1 MTRLSTPRSVAAVLA
16 TAALV
21 VGCSSDAQDA
31 DSASSNPVETSAPAD
46 TSAPAEGDTA
56 PTGSAG
62 CDAAP
67 VAPGRSVESVASG
80 GVDRSY
86 VRYVPITDE
95 DGPRPL
101 VVDLT
106 AYSPADLEERISG
119 FTLPGADGTVKA
131 DEVGAVVVTPEPVGG
146 AGELLTWN
154 LTDQPGWAD
163 DDLFL
168 ADVLDHVAADTCLA
182 EGRTLVMGFAIGG
195 VMASRLACAMADD
208 ITLLATVAGLDDPP
222 GCDPARPVPVLALQ
236 GTADRFLPADGGVG
250 TGAAG
255 LPLSPET
262 SAGLVGVV
270 TRRGPAVETAE
281 AWAARNGCAADPA
294 EEQVGEGAALR
305 SWESCD
311 GDATVELVTI
321 DGGEHTWPGSTTMDD
336 LTGLLGP
343 VSDAVV
349 ANDLIWDRFE
359 AETG

>member
-1 MTRLSTPRSVAAVLA
+1 MTRRSTPRSVAAVLA
-16 TAALV
+16 TAALL
-21 VGCSSDAQDA
+21 VGCSSDAEDA
-31 DSASSNPVETSAPAD
+31 DAASPNPVATSVAAETP
-46 TSAPAEGDTA
+46 TPAEEDTT

-62 CDAAP
+62 CDAASA
-67 VAPGRSVESVASG
+67 APGRSVESVASG
-80 GVDRSY
+80 GTDRSY
-86 VRYVPITDE
+86 VRYVPTTDE

-106 AYSPADLEERISG
+106 AYSPAALEERISG

-168 ADVLDHVAADTCLA
+168 ADLLDQVAAETCLA
-182 EGRTLVMGFAIGG
+182 PGHTLVMGFAIGG
-195 VMASRLACAMADD
+195 VMASRLACSLGEDVA
-208 ITLLATVAGLDDPP
+208 LLATVAGLDDPP

-255 LPLSPET
+255 LPLSPKT
-262 SAGLVGVV
+262 TAGLVGVV
-270 TRRGPAVETAE
+270 TRRGPATETAA
-281 AWAARNGCAADPA
+281 AWATRNGCGAEPAD
-294 EEQVGEGAALR
+294 EEIAEGATRRA
-305 SWESCD
+305 WTGCD
-311 GDATVELVTI
+311 DDAGVELVTI

-349 ANDLIWDRFE
+349 ANDLIWDRFQ
-359 AETG
+359 AELG